1 MRHSSEI
8 PSYPVGL
15 FRHFSPL
22 CHSDSRLGIST
33 WETLKVSYRVYTGFL
48 LQYTQYRYSIPRFA
62 TTFRGT
68 RIVVTPDLIP
78 EVLHVPRVAHLD
90 YPHCEHLW
98 TMSRNELLPPF
109 CETPSIWGG
118 KQNSPCLGFAKGPR
132 FLNMVVTFTLTP
144 LSHYNSITE
153 PCAHFLLSLLEGLS
167 IDFPSHFIISVL
179 DVYQDTATRDKFIFP
194 SAITYILTSPF
205 LFLILLTSPLWVP
218 SALVLF
224 GGARP
229 NFDRSDH
236 IWRHMILLLL
246 LLLPPSWLLP
256 PLLFIHW

>member
-1 MRHSSEI
+1 
-8 PSYPVGL
+8 
-15 FRHFSPL
+15 
-22 CHSDSRLGIST
+22 
-33 WETLKVSYRVYTGFL
+33 
-48 LQYTQYRYSIPRFA
+48 
-62 TTFRGT
+62 
-68 RIVVTPDLIP
+68 
-78 EVLHVPRVAHLD
+78 
-90 YPHCEHLW
+90 
-98 TMSRNELLPPF
+98 
-109 CETPSIWGG
+109 
-118 KQNSPCLGFAKGPR
+118 
-132 FLNMVVTFTLTP
+132 MVVTFTLTP

-153 PCAHFLLSLLEGLS
+153 PCAHFILSLLEGLS

>member
-1 MRHSSEI
+1 
-8 PSYPVGL
+8 
-15 FRHFSPL
+15 
-22 CHSDSRLGIST
+22 
-33 WETLKVSYRVYTGFL
+33 
-48 LQYTQYRYSIPRFA
+48 
-62 TTFRGT
+62 
-68 RIVVTPDLIP
+68 
-78 EVLHVPRVAHLD
+78 
-90 YPHCEHLW
+90 
-98 TMSRNELLPPF
+98 MSKDELLSHF
-109 CETPSIWGG
+109 CVTPSIWGG
-118 KQNSPCLGFAKGPR
+118 KQNSLCLGFAKGPR

-144 LSHYNSITE
+144 LSNYNSIIE

-179 DVYQDTATRDKFIFP
+179 DVYQDTTTRDKFIFP

-205 LFLILLTSPLWVP
+205 LFLTLLTSPLWVP

-236 IWRHMILLLL
+236 MWRHVILLLL